1 MIIDARQPGLPLQL
15 QAEIV
20 IVGAGAAGITL
31 ALALEDS
38 GLEIVIVEAGGDRFD
53 KQAQDFYRAGAF
65 TPAAHGD
72 VNMYRRR
79 VLGGSTSVWG
89 GRCIPF
95 DAIDFEDRPWLAYAK
110 WPIGYEEVAAHYP
123 RALEIARAGMPEFE
137 AGAAFP
143 GEQAN
148 MVPGQHS
155 EDIILNRIERFSEPT
170 DFGRHYRQRLSTHP
184 CIRLLTGAPV
194 EQILLSDN
202 GTHATGVRV
211 RLTHDRTLTVTA
223 PRTVIATGGIET
235 ARLLLAS
242 NEVKANGIGN
252 DRDLVGRFYQCH
264 LEGELGQIA
273 FHAPGAQVRMNYERS
288 HDGIYCRRYIWL
300 SPSAQRRDKLAGLV
314 LRPAHANIV
323 DPDHRDPVLS
333 AMYLAKNF
341 IVPEY
346 ARKMTA
352 LEQEARRA
360 RGGSSAGY
368 YASHIRNIILGSPR
382 LMGFAA
388 DWTRR
393 RVLAKRKLPSVVL
406 ESKTGVY
413 PIDINGEQEPNYGS
427 RITLGN
433 ARDAFGMPRVHVD
446 WRTTQGDHDRIV
458 VGMRTI
464 QNAFA
469 QGSAATIHFNDEEA
483 ARWCSNPV
491 PVGGHHIG
499 TARMADTPETGVCDS
514 NGEVFGTSGLFIAGA
529 AAFPTSGFANPTLTL
544 MALTLRLGDYL
555 QG

>member
-1 MIIDARQPGLPLQL
+1 MIIDARQPGLPAQL
-15 QAEIV
+15 QADIV

-31 ALALEDS
+31 ALSLEDS
-38 GLEIVIVEAGGDRFD
+38 GLDVIIVEAGGDRFD
-53 KQAQDFYRAGAF
+53 KQGQDFYRAQSF
-65 TPAAHGD
+65 NPAAHGD

-95 DAIDFEDRPWLAYAK
+95 DTIDFEDRPWLSHAR
-110 WPIGYEEVAAHYP
+110 WPIGYEDVIAHYP
-123 RALEIARAGMPEFE
+123 RALEIARAGMPEFD
-137 AGAAFP
+137 AGLAFP
-143 GEQAN
+143 GEQSN
-148 MVPGQHS
+148 LVPGSLS

-170 DFGRHYRQRLSTHP
+170 DFGCHYRAKLFAHP
-184 CIRLLTGAPV
+184 RIRLLTSAPV

-202 GTHATGVRV
+202 GAHATGVRV
-211 RLTHDRTLTVTA
+211 RTSPDHTLTITA

-242 NEVKANGIGN
+242 NEVKPSGIGN

-273 FHAPGAQVRMNYERS
+273 FHAPRDQVRMNYERS
-288 HDGIYCRRYIWL
+288 WDGVYCRRYIWL
-300 SPSAQRRDKLAGLV
+300 APAAQRREKLAGLV

-323 DPDHRDPVLS
+323 DPDHKDPVLS

-360 RGGSSAGY
+360 RGGTTAAY

-382 LMGFAA
+382 LLAFSA

-393 RVLAKRKLPSVVL
+393 RVLASRKLPSVVL
-406 ESKTGVY
+406 ESKNGIY
-413 PIDINGEQEPNYGS
+413 PIDVNGEQEPNYDS

-433 ARDAFGMPRVHVD
+433 EPDASGMPRVHIN
-446 WRTTQGDHDRIV
+446 WRTTQADHQRIIA
-458 VGMRTI
+458 GMRTI

-469 QGSAATIHFNDEEA
+469 QSNSATISLSEEA
-483 ARWCSNPV
+483 VAQYCNNPV

-499 TARMADTPETGVCDS
+499 TARMAETQETGVCDA
-514 NGEVFGTSGLFIAGA
+514 NAQVFGTKGLFLAGA
-529 AAFPTSGFANPTLTL
+529 SVFPTSGFANPTLTL

-555 QG
+555 RS